1 MEKIIIDLMNQ
12 FGYLAV
18 FLLITIENVF
28 PPIPS
33 ELILTFG
40 GFMTTTTKMSIIGV
54 IFWATLGAVLGAIIL
69 YYVGKIFNKARLKK
83 FTHTKLG
90 KFIRL
95 KEKDIDLADKWFDT
109 KGAKAVLIGRCVP
122 IVRSLISIPA
132 GMSNMPWPKFLLYT
146 TIGSAVWN
154 TVLVVL
160 GAKTGE
166 NRDEIIKFFDNY
178 SSITLVIL
186 VIIAIAFVFY
196 YFYSH
201 KDKKTKKND

>member
-1 MEKIIIDLMNQ
+1 MQQIMINLIND
-12 FGYLAV
+12 FGYLGI

-33 ELILTFG
+33 EVILTFG
-40 GFMTTTTKMSIIGV
+40 GFMTTTTKMSIVGV
-54 IFWATLGAVLGAIIL
+54 IFWATLGAVVGAIIL
-69 YYVGKIFNKARLKK
+69 YYVGKIFNKERLKK

-109 KGAKAVLIGRCVP
+109 QGAKAVLIGRCVP

-132 GMSNMPWPKFLLYT
+132 GMSAMPWPKFLLYT

-160 GAKTGE
+160 GAQAGKNWESIVSAIDKYKYLT
-166 NRDEIIKFFDNY
+166 IVVLAVVALVFLYIYIKGR
-178 SSITLVIL
+178 
-186 VIIAIAFVFY
+186 
-196 YFYSH
+196 
-201 KDKKTKKND
+201 KKNVK

>member
-1 MEKIIIDLMNQ
+1 MQQIMINLIND
-12 FGYLAV
+12 FGYLGI

-33 ELILTFG
+33 EVILTFG
-40 GFMTTTTKMSIIGV
+40 GFMTTTTKMSIVGV
-54 IFWATLGAVLGAIIL
+54 IFWATLGAVVGAIIL
-69 YYVGKIFNKARLKK
+69 YYVGKIFNKERLKK

-109 KGAKAVLIGRCVP
+109 QGAKAVLIGRCVP

-132 GMSNMPWPKFLLYT
+132 GMSAMPWPKFLLYT

-160 GAKTGE
+160 GAQAGKNWESIVSAIDKYKFLT
-166 NRDEIIKFFDNY
+166 IVVLAVVALVFLYIYIKGR
-178 SSITLVIL
+178 
-186 VIIAIAFVFY
+186 
-196 YFYSH
+196 
-201 KDKKTKKND
+201 KKNVK

>member
-1 MEKIIIDLMNQ
+1 MQQIMINLIND
-12 FGYLAV
+12 FGYLGI

-33 ELILTFG
+33 EVILTFG
-40 GFMTTTTKMSIIGV
+40 GFMTTTTKMSIVGV
-54 IFWATLGAVLGAIIL
+54 IFWATLGAVVGAIIL
-69 YYVGKIFNKARLKK
+69 YYVGKIFNKERLKK
-83 FTHTKLG
+83 LTHTKLG

-109 KGAKAVLIGRCVP
+109 QGAKAVLIGRCVP

-132 GMSNMPWPKFLLYT
+132 GMSAMPWPKFLLYT

-160 GAKTGE
+160 GAQAGKNWESIVSAIDKYKYLT
-166 NRDEIIKFFDNY
+166 IVVLAVVALVFLYIYIKGR
-178 SSITLVIL
+178 
-186 VIIAIAFVFY
+186 
-196 YFYSH
+196 
-201 KDKKTKKND
+201 KKNVK

>member
-1 MEKIIIDLMNQ
+1 MQQIMINLIND
-12 FGYLAV
+12 FGYLGI

-33 ELILTFG
+33 EVILTFG
-40 GFMTTTTKMSIIGV
+40 GFMTTTTKMSIVGV
-54 IFWATLGAVLGAIIL
+54 IFWATLGAVVGAIIL
-69 YYVGKIFNKARLKK
+69 YYVGKIFNKERLKK

-109 KGAKAVLIGRCVP
+109 QGAKAVLIGRCVP

-132 GMSNMPWPKFLLYT
+132 GMSAMPWPKFLLYT

-160 GAKTGE
+160 GAQAGKNWESIVSAIDKYKYLT
-166 NRDEIIKFFDNY
+166 IAVLAVVALVFLYIYIKGR
-178 SSITLVIL
+178 
-186 VIIAIAFVFY
+186 
-196 YFYSH
+196 
-201 KDKKTKKND
+201 KKNVK

>member
-1 MEKIIIDLMNQ
+1 MQQIMINLIND
-12 FGYLAV
+12 FGYLGI

-33 ELILTFG
+33 EVILTFG
-40 GFMTTTTKMSIIGV
+40 GFMTTTTKMSIVGV
-54 IFWATLGAVLGAIIL
+54 IFWATLGAVVGAIIL
-69 YYVGKIFNKARLKK
+69 YYVGKIFNKERLKK

-109 KGAKAVLIGRCVP
+109 QGAKAVLIGRCVP

-132 GMSNMPWPKFLLYT
+132 GMSAMPWPKFLLYT

-160 GAKTGE
+160 GAQAGKNWESIVSAIDKYKYIT
-166 NRDEIIKFFDNY
+166 IAVLAVVALAFLYIYIKGR
-178 SSITLVIL
+178 
-186 VIIAIAFVFY
+186 
-196 YFYSH
+196 
-201 KDKKTKKND
+201 KKNLK